1 MKNEIFTTEN
11 PKKTFEIKSAK
22 EYAKKTRERIFE
34 HPFQRN
40 ILRFGCK
47 NIFENKFL

>member
-22 EYAKKTRERIFE
+22 EYTKKK
-34 HPFQRN
+34 P
-40 ILRFGCK
+40 GK
-47 NIFENKFL
+47 NI